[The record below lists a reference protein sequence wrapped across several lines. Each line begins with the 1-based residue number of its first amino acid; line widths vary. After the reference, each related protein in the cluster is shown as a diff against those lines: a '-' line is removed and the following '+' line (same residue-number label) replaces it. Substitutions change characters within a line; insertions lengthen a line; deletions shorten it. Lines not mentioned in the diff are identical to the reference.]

1 MSIKLVWVMIMPT
14 WISSFMIKIIA
25 GLLIFSG
32 YSFYLWNSGSN
43 YREKKYEDQKK
54 VEMLLETNSRI
65 IKTDEVLKDFVVTV
79 ERVSIVKERTR
90 KIKKEIPTHVTKE
103 DDDKCTIGAGFI
115 KLYNDS
121 ASTPAY

>member
-1 MSIKLVWVMIMPT
+1 MIPA
-14 WISSFMIKIIA
+14 WISSWMIKAVA

-43 YREKKYEDQKK
+43 YREKKYEYQKK
-54 VEMLLETNSRI
+54 VEMLLEANNRI
-65 IKTDEVLKDFVVTV
+65 LKTDEVLKDFVVTV
-79 ERVSIVKERTR
+79 DRVLIVKERTR

-103 DDDKCTIGAGFI
+103 DDSKCTISVGFV
-115 KLYNDS
+115 KLYNAS